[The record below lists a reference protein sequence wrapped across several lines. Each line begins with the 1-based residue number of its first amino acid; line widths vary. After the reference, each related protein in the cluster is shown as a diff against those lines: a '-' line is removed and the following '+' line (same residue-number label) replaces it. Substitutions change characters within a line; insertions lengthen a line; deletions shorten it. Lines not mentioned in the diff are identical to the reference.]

1 MENDAPRLGP
11 NHGRDV
17 RKDRTGC
24 AEVGPRERSPR
35 PGQEE
40 VKAEP
45 GTAALRGR
53 SRWFVVQCPPSGS
66 PPAWEVR
73 FMNESSAD
81 EPSRHG
87 APRDLAG
94 HEVPVEDSPVPAG
107 PATVP

>member
-35 PGQEE
+35 PGQGE

-45 GTAALRGR
+45 GTAVVRGR
-53 SRWFVVQCPPSGS
+53 SRRFVLQCPPSGS
-66 PPAWEVR
+66 PPAWER
-73 FMNESSAD
+73 SAYERILRGQIVETRD
-81 EPSRHG
+81 
-87 APRDLAG
+87 APRPGGARGAGRRLAG
-94 HEVPVEDSPVPAG
+94 AG
-107 PATVP
+107 GPG